1 MDKTPECVRTS
12 DSGPIVR
19 QRERYLDSLSRLFGQ
34 TNRQTFAFHLVANAN
49 FCGRMISAYS
59 ADALATRIK
68 IKIEPSRTE
77 RVRAALVCLKAPIV
91 FVVFTVVMVT

>member
-1 MDKTPECVRTS
+1 
-12 DSGPIVR
+12 
-19 QRERYLDSLSRLFGQ
+19 
-34 TNRQTFAFHLVANAN
+34 
-49 FCGRMISAYS
+49 MISAYS